1 MRKLVLLFMGLMCGY
16 PFAVQAGYDLAQLE
30 VLALEK
36 NLNLRAAGDLVDSAR
51 FGVVSA
57 SAFPNPEIEVLSG
70 TARSRAVG
78 GDSGTARSISLT
90 QPIDLPMRR
99 ATRIA
104 VAEAGLE
111 VTSATVGAYKQ
122 RILADVRLRYYELLL
137 REAEVVTAGEDFNLV
152 NAVRDRIAQRVQQ
165 GESPRFDLIRADAES
180 KSADM
185 RVKAAEFR
193 EKLARAQLQQAVGVA
208 LPDNFSLVGRL
219 RDVPPLADEVAIREQ
234 ISKTSPEL
242 LRAKAE
248 VARSERA
255 LELERM
261 RRLPSIALRGAV
273 DEDPD
278 MRNSRVGLVFSIP
291 LWDQRRGPI
300 GEASAQLAKA
310 RNEMD
315 AQSFSLAQS
324 LAAAVSQ
331 YRVASTQVNA
341 LESGILKEAEA
352 ALRVA
357 ESAYKFGERGFLE
370 VLDAQRVYRAARTEL
385 IAARFQLATAWV
397 EIQRLLASHESG
409 LK

>member
-1 MRKLVLLFMGLMCGY
+1 MHKFFLLFLGLVGGCSL
-16 PFAVQAGYDLAQLE
+16 PAHAGYDLPQLE
-30 VLALEK
+30 MLALEK
-36 NLNLRAAGDLVDSAR
+36 NLSLRAAGDLIDSAR

-57 SAFPNPEIEVLSG
+57 SAFPNPELEVLSG

-78 GDSGTARSISLT
+78 GESGNARSISLT

-111 VTSATVGAYKQ
+111 VTSASVEAFKQ
-122 RILADVRLRYYELLL
+122 RVLADVRLRYYELLL
-137 REAEVVTAGEDFNLV
+137 REAEVATAKEDYKLV
-152 NAVRDRIAQRVQQ
+152 NAVRDRINQRVVQ
-165 GESPRFDLIRADAES
+165 GESPRFDLIRADAET

-185 RVKAAEFR
+185 RVKAAAFR
-193 EKLARAQLQQAVGVA
+193 EQQARAQLQQSVGTA
-208 LPDNFSLVGRL
+208 LPDDFSLAGRL
-219 RDVPPLADEVAIREQ
+219 RDVPPLEDEALIRTQ
-234 ISKTSPEL
+234 LLKGNPEL
-242 LRAKAE
+242 QRAKAE
-248 VARSERA
+248 VARSERS

-278 MRNSRVGLVFSIP
+278 MRNSRLGLVFSIP

-300 GEASAQLAKA
+300 GEAAAQLSKA

-315 AQSFSLAQS
+315 AQAFSLSQA
-324 LAAAVSQ
+324 LGAAVSQ
-331 YRVASTQVNA
+331 YRIASTQVNA
-341 LESGILKEAEA
+341 LETGILKEAEA

-370 VLDAQRVYRAARTEL
+370 VLDAQRVFRAARTEL
-385 IAARFQLATAWV
+385 IVARFQLAAAWV
-397 EIQRLLASHESG
+397 EIQRLLASRESVS
-409 LK
+409 K